1 MVRFASK
8 GAGRV
13 LKLSTWGDIMAFR
26 IIRNDI
32 TKVKADAIV
41 NTANPEV
48 AIGDGVERAI
58 YKAAGED
65 ELLAERAKLGE
76 LVPGEVGIT
85 PAFNLNAKYIIHVSG
100 PWWVDGSKGEEDL
113 LRSCYEKALKI
124 AVENHC
130 ETIAFPL
137 LSTGNYRFPKEIG
150 IQIAVDVFT
159 EFLEENEIEIEL
171 VVFEDDSVSISGSI
185 VDEVTC
191 FIDDAYVINAM
202 VLEYDDISQD
212 EDKINRGNEV
222 INRELDDIDRADD
235 NIDHGDVSRGL
246 NICGS
251 ASSKGKSVFHRL
263 SSRKQ
268 NIIEELRSDFESAK
282 SLELNQM
289 SESVN
294 SLESNQILDFA
305 KSLESQEIPESVKSL
320 NSQQMPGEPKAGE
333 ESLDDV
339 LKGIYTES
347 FGKHLQKLINKKGL
361 KNSEVYAAANIS
373 KQYFSKLLNGKVN
386 PSKEKMLALAVGLRL
401 NLDETIDFL
410 RIAGYAFSP
419 ISQTDEVVKYF
430 ITHEDYNVIKIDIVL
445 FDYGL
450 APLSTA

>member
-1 MVRFASK
+1 
-8 GAGRV
+8 
-13 LKLSTWGDIMAFR
+13 MAFR

-202 VLEYDDISQD
+202 VLEYDDI
-212 EDKINRGNEV
+212 
-222 INRELDDIDRADD
+222 DRADD

-251 ASSKGKSVFHRL
+251 APSKGKSVFHRL

-268 NIIEELRSDFESAK
+268 NIIEELRSDFG
-282 SLELNQM
+282 
-289 SESVN
+289 
-294 SLESNQILDFA
+294 FA
-305 KSLESQEIPESVKSL
+305 KSLESNQMPESVKSL
-320 NSQQMPGEPKAGE
+320 ESNQMPGGPKASE